1 MSDYQLV
8 AYQASAIRIGN
19 DPAHAKHAFARR
31 ALPLIEGE
39 IRRRTEAERPT
50 KTEPNA

>member
-8 AYQASAIRIGN
+8 AYQASAMRIGN

-31 ALPLIEGE
+31 ALPLIEAE
-39 IRRRTEAERPT
+39 IGRRTDAGRSAKT
-50 KTEPNA
+50 KPGA